1 MKTKNHDQV
10 VYLDRESFWLGYA
23 LTWPRPIQMTS
34 PLVCPARCLGA
45 CPILIACPSGLNS
58 DSDL

>member
-23 LTWPRPIQMTS
+23 LTSRDVGRLGRPATWVSPDIQGRGYSKT
-34 PLVCPARCLGA
+34 CRDLGTH
-45 CPILIACPSGLNS
+45 
-58 DSDL
+58 